1 MKDIMALCDKD
12 EEYVYRLQEL
22 LSQRE
27 SFPFTV
33 SGYSDREAFKQE
45 LKKRRFSLVLAS
57 EGFYRDVCELDDEG
71 RPPMMLLKETNSIPD
86 AASYIRKYQSGEKIR
101 QEIMEK
107 YAPRTEGNIGGKGDK
122 KTRLYGVFSPL
133 GKNTQSSF
141 SLLLGQFLA
150 KKSSVLYLNFEPFS
164 GLSGLMNG
172 SGDRDLTDLVYYM
185 QGGKERLVYKLE
197 SMVGNVNGLD
207 YISPAFSFVDL
218 GQVREESWLML
229 IETLKEMGTY
239 DNVILDLSEMVHGLL
254 NVLRQ
259 CDYIY
264 TISDREGMALSR
276 MEQYEELLKCL
287 DYKDVLDRSLKCELP
302 RFKKLPASIEELP
315 YSELAVYVRKLL
327 EEENR

>member
-33 SGYSDREAFKQE
+33 SGYSDREAFRQE
-45 LKKRRFSLVLAS
+45 LKKGRFSLVLAS
-57 EGFYRDVCELDDEG
+57 EGFYRDVCELDEDR
-71 RPPMMLLKETNSIPD
+71 RPPLMLLKEKNGIPE
-86 AASYIRKYQSGEKIR
+86 ASAYIRKYQSGEKIR

-107 YAPRTEGNIGGKGDK
+107 YAPQTGSAFGGKGDK
-122 KTRLYGVFSPL
+122 KTVLYGVFSPV
-133 GKNTQSSF
+133 GRSIQSSV
-141 SLLLGQFLA
+141 SLLMGEMMA
-150 KKSSVLYLNFEPFS
+150 KKGSVLYLNFEPFS
-164 GLSGLMNG
+164 GLAGLLSG

-229 IETLKEMGTY
+229 IETLKELGTY

-276 MEQYEELLKCL
+276 MEQYEELLKSL
-287 DYKDVLDRSLKCELP
+287 DYKDVLERSLKCELP

-327 EEENR
+327 EEEGR

>member
-45 LKKRRFSLVLAS
+45 LKKGRFSLVLAS
-57 EGFYRDVCELDDEG
+57 EGFYRDVCELDEES
-71 RPPMMLLKETNSIPD
+71 RPPLMLLKEKNSIPE
-86 AASYIRKYQSGEKIR
+86 AAAYIRKYQSGEKIR

-107 YAPRTEGNIGGKGDK
+107 FAPRTGGAFGGKGDK
-122 KTRLYGVFSPL
+122 KTKLYGVFSPL
-133 GKNTQSSF
+133 CSAKSSF
-141 SLLLGQFLA
+141 SLLLGQLMA

-164 GLSGLMNG
+164 GLSGLMSG
-172 SGDRDLTDLVYYM
+172 SGDKDLTDLVYYM

-229 IETLKEMGTY
+229 IETLKELGTY

-276 MEQYEELLKCL
+276 MKQYEVLLKNL
-287 DYKDVLDRSLKCELP
+287 DYEDVLDRSRKCELP

-315 YSELAVYVRKLL
+315 YSDLAVYVRKLL
-327 EEENR
+327 EEEDR